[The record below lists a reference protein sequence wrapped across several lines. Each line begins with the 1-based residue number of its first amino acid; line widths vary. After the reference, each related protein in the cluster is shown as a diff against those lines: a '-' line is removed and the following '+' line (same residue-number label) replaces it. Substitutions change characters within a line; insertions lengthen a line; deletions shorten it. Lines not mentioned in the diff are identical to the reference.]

1 MTKAALVGVFTIF
14 AAGSVLAQQPA
25 ATPDP
30 TARARGYLVDVA
42 VPQAAVILPPAP
54 TQGTERYE
62 NDRHVF
68 AETRK
73 LEGTPRWALAQAD
86 NVYTAPHLLEVF
98 SCGMGAKMTP
108 QNAPVTLR
116 ILTNLLTDQSKFSS
130 TAKQVFKR
138 QRPYLID
145 EANICIPKTQSLADS
160 PDYPSGHTT
169 IGWSSALVLAE
180 LAPDRSEGI
189 LMRGRAYGESRV
201 VCGVHNA
208 SAIEGGRTTGAMVV
222 SVLHGSPAFLA
233 DVAAAKTEIAAL
245 RADPAN
251 AVDAGACKAEHDLIE
266 KTPYP
271 Q

>member
-1 MTKAALVGVFTIF
+1 MRIRTLTITAALTAF
-14 AAGSVLAQQPA
+14 AGAVLAQQPA
-25 ATPDP
+25 APARP
-30 TARARGYLVDVA
+30 TGYLAGMEVA
-42 VPQAAVILPPAP
+42 QAAVVLPPAP
-54 TQGTERYE
+54 VAGSERYE
-62 NDRHVF
+62 NDRHIF
-68 AETRK
+68 ALTRR

-98 SCGMGAKMTP
+98 SCGVGAKMTP

-116 ILTNLLTDQSKFSS
+116 ILSNMLVDQNKFSA
-130 TAKQVFKR
+130 TAKDVFKR

-145 EANICIPKTQSLADS
+145 EGEICIPKTDSLAAS

-169 IGWSSALVLAE
+169 LSWSAGLILAE
-180 LAPDRSEGI
+180 LAPDRAEGI
-189 LMRGRAYGESRV
+189 LMRARAYGESRV

-208 SAIEGGRTTGAMVV
+208 SAIEGGRTTGAMAV
-222 SVLHGSPAFLA
+222 SVMHGAPAFLA
-233 DVAAAKTEIAAL
+233 DMAAAKTEIAAV

-251 AVDAGACKAEHDLIE
+251 AVDATACKAEHDLIE